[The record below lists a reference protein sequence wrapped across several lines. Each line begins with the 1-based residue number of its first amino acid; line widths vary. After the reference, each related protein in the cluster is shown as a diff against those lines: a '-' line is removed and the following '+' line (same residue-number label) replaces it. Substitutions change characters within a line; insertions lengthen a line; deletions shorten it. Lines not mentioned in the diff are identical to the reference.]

1 MRHKCGKAAIFFLV
15 FLFVLA
21 WAVPDASRMEA
32 ATLNLDLGTDGE
44 ESVFG
49 PLQLLIFLS
58 LLTIAPSILI
68 MMTSFTRLV
77 IVFSF
82 LRNAMSLQQ
91 TPPNQV
97 IVGLALFLTLFIM
110 WPVGAEIHETAVA
123 PLLAGEITQREC
135 LENMQG
141 PVKVFMLRQINP
153 KELNLYLSIAGEQ
166 SLAERT
172 SFESLTDLGMHIVAP
187 AFITAELKRA
197 FIIGFLLFIPFLAID
212 MVVASTL
219 MSMGMVMLP
228 PSMISL
234 PFKLMLFV
242 VVDGWNLIIESM
254 IMSFR

>member
-1 MRHKCGKAAIFFLV
+1 MRRSAGFSLIVFIIFIAVVSFGPAQLEAASLNIDFG
-15 FLFVLA
+15 
-21 WAVPDASRMEA
+21 PDA
-32 ATLNLDLGTDGE
+32 DGGL
-44 ESVFG
+44 FG

-58 LLTIAPSILI
+58 LITVAPSILI

-82 LRNAMSLQQ
+82 LRNAMALQQ

-110 WPVGAEIHETAVA
+110 WPVGTQINETAVT
-123 PLLAGEITQREC
+123 PFLAGEIS
-135 LENMQG
+135 QG
-141 PVKVFMLRQINP
+141 DFLANIQKPVKVFMLRQINP
-153 KELNLYLSIAGEQ
+153 QELNLYLSIAGE
-166 SLAERT
+166 
-172 SFESLTDLGMHIVAP
+172 ESLTNEITQDALTELGMHIVAP

-242 VVDGWNLIIESM
+242 VVDGWNLIIETM
-254 IMSFR
+254 IRSFH